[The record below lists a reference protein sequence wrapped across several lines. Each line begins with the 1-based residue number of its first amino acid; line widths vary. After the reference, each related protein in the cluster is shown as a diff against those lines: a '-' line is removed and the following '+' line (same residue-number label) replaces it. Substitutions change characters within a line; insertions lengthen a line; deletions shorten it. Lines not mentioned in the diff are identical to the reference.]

1 VVCSASCFV
10 ETASTT
16 QCMAATVSPSGAS
29 MRAEMRV
36 RPMSRTSSAMN
47 DVLDSS
53 DTIAVAPRTPIPME
67 MAEPTPACRKPS
79 RADALPASLEKGAM
93 PMAAALG

>member
-1 VVCSASCFV
+1 
-10 ETASTT
+10 
-16 QCMAATVSPSGAS
+16 
-29 MRAEMRV
+29 
-36 RPMSRTSSAMN
+36 MN

-67 MAEPTPACRKPS
+67 MAEPTPACRKPR
-79 RADALPASLEKGAM
+79 RADALPASFEKGAM